1 MQYVI
6 VFGTVVKVV
15 VKVVF
20 KMVVETVAETLV
32 TLIYFSKQR
41 LASDSN

>member
-1 MQYVI
+1 MQYAI
-6 VFGTVVKVV
+6 VFGTV

-41 LASDSN
+41 LVSDSN